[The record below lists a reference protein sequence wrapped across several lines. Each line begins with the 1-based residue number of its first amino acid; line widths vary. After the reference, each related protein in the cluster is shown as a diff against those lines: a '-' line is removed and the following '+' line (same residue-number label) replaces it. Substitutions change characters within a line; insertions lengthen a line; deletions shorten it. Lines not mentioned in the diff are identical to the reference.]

1 MLSRLICALILSWP
15 PAQALALDPREAD
28 LVPIGAVL
36 ADPQHYNLKSV
47 RFQGTI
53 TRITVLSLQG
63 GCGNVDAYVFQ
74 LDDETGNIEVLD
86 EGLCLERR
94 RPVPPILILTS
105 TKNGERIS
113 ITAIVMSPSHAP
125 EIPIRAK
132 LQRIGANTNFDPPK
146 ENPTKCRTF
155 EECLNQPSQ
164 SSR

>member
-1 MLSRLICALILSWP
+1 MLPWLICALILSWP

-28 LVPIGAVL
+28 LVPIGTVL

-47 RFQGTI
+47 RFQGAI
-53 TRITVLSLQG
+53 TRITVLPLQG

-86 EGLCLERR
+86 EGLCLDRW
-94 RPVPPILILTS
+94 RPVPPILVLTS
-105 TKNGERIS
+105 AKNGERIS
-113 ITAIVMSPSHAP
+113 ITAIVMSPSHAR

-132 LQRIGANTNFDPPK
+132 LQGIGTNTGLDPPR
-146 ENPTKCRTF
+146 ENVAKCRTF
-155 EECLNQPSQ
+155 EECANQPSQ